1 MAAAVPEH
9 DVPALSATDRLVAL
23 PPLKLR
29 DARTGGAP
37 RLATSVRLGRRG
49 DDLCVRFDGRD
60 DLDGGIVA
68 THRERDAPLWEED
81 VFEVFLAPGE
91 APPRAY
97 FELEVNPLGAV
108 FDARVESP
116 GLVRATMRVETS
128 WNCEGLRSRVTC
140 RPGRWSALLRIPL
153 RELCGGDS
161 PGRWRANFYRI
172 DRGTAGRP
180 GP

>member
-68 THRERDAPLWEED
+68 THRERDAPLEPHD
-81 VFEVFLAPGE
+81 VPT
-91 APPRAY
+91 PRARPH
-97 FELEVNPLGAV
+97 ERRDVTDVQAV
-108 FDARVESP
+108 DAAAVAQRQQVAREHVDPAQPSP
-116 GLVRATMRVETS
+116 RR
-128 WNCEGLRSRVTC
+128 
-140 RPGRWSALLRIPL
+140 
-153 RELCGGDS
+153 
-161 PGRWRANFYRI
+161 
-172 DRGTAGRP
+172 
-180 GP
+180 